1 MGLDAG
7 IEPFLEKDRIGQRR
21 QARGMGQQ
29 MAEFHALP
37 VGDAEEIFGHRIVDP
52 DRAGVLIIA
61 VLPPQQGGGGQLLG
75 DVADRVDGILAGRQA
90 GPRLAE
96 AGGEQQFAVGADAD
110 RHALDAPGAHEA
122 RASAATFACFA
133 AEREDSVRLPSTRCP
148 STRCAPRRAGH
159 GDRSQRRQ
167 RHHADQSTHHAEI
180 LAKGGG
186 CRSGPP
192 EGRQV
197 TGARRPP
204 GNRLASIA

>member
-1 MGLDAG
+1 
-7 IEPFLEKDRIGQRR
+7 
-21 QARGMGQQ
+21 MGQQ

-37 VGDAEEIFGHRIVDP
+37 VGDAEEVFVNRIVDP
-52 DRAGVLIIA
+52 DRAGVLIVA

-122 RASAATFACFA
+122 ARQ
-133 AEREDSVRLPSTRCP
+133 RRHLRLPGCGDGGFRALAIDP
-148 STRCAPRRAGH
+148 LPIDPLRRRRAGH
-159 GDRSQRRQ
+159 GGRSQGRQ

-197 TGARRPP
+197 TGRGGRRATVL
-204 GNRLASIA
+204 RQSA